1 MHIAKTLFSNAKMF
15 FLDILHAKDNFFFTV
30 SIKNKAILKEK
41 KILQIKENWENL
53 LSFSYGPK
61 YEYFT

>member
-41 KILQIKENWENL
+41 KYYKLKKIGKI
-53 LSFSYGPK
+53 Y
-61 YEYFT
+61 